1 MEKTKIV
8 ILYASFGGG
17 HKSTANSIKSILE
30 KDPKIEVQV
39 LDYFE
44 YFNRLINHVSIKFY
58 NNVASMP
65 DIIFKKMYESTDAN
79 EHFSNFI
86 TDLLKLTGIKL
97 IKYFNTF
104 NPDIV
109 ISTHPFATIAC
120 SYLKK
125 KNKFKFMLANILT
138 DFEIHKFWFT
148 SHKYVD
154 LFFVSSEDM
163 KESLITQG
171 VYDKC
176 IHVTGIP
183 IREGFSKSYDK
194 TTVYN
199 KLELKKDLPTIT
211 FFCGGGQG
219 IVSKDLFSFV
229 DVAIKNLDKYN
240 LILITGKNKK
250 TYNKLNNMIDT
261 YKNKNVCLF
270 SFLENIPEVMS
281 VSKYII
287 SKPGGLT
294 TSESLAAGVP
304 MLIILPLPG
313 QEIANVK
320 YLEKHKAGLY
330 LKDIY
335 EAETI
340 FKKINNNEDGFLKNF
355 SNNAKKISHPFA
367 TKNIINIILEDYEA
381 KNRKT

>member
-1 MEKTKIV
+1 MEKTQIV

-30 KDPKIEVQV
+30 KDPKIEVHI

-44 YFNRLINHVSIKFY
+44 YFNKLINHVSIKFY

-65 DIIFKKMYESTDAN
+65 DIIFKKMYESTDVN

-97 IKYFNTF
+97 IKYFNKF

-125 KNKFKFMLANILT
+125 KNKFNFMLANILT
-138 DFEIHKFWFT
+138 DFEIHKFWFI
-148 SHKYVD
+148 SHKYID
-154 LFFVSSEDM
+154 LFFVSSEEM
-163 KESLITQG
+163 KQALINQG
-171 VYDKC
+171 IYNKC

-183 IREGFSKSYDK
+183 IREGFSKIYNKSTVYDK
-194 TTVYN
+194 LRLN
-199 KLELKKDLPTIT
+199 KDLPTIT

-219 IVSKDLFSFV
+219 IISKDLFTFI
-229 DVAIKNLDKYN
+229 DIAIKNLNNYN
-240 LILITGKNKK
+240 LILISGKNQK
-250 TYNKLNNMIDT
+250 TYNRLIHMLDQ
-261 YKNKNVCLF
+261 YDNKNVCLF

-281 VSKYII
+281 ISKYII

-313 QEIANVK
+313 QEIANIK

-340 FKKINNNEDGFLKNF
+340 FKKINNNEDHFLKDF

-367 TKNIINIILEDYEA
+367 TQNIIKIILENYRSNDI
-381 KNRKT
+381 KK